1 MICKQCG
8 TTIADKAIVCYRCG
22 TATTDPVR
30 KPLGDQSLTGVPSVR
45 PTRSGW
51 PSLAALVILFLLALY
66 TVLSPERGVPPI
78 IAGLIAAAA
87 AVLLLLR
94 LRRRKPGR

>member
-30 KPLGDQSLTGVPSVR
+30 KPLGDQSLTGAPSVR
-45 PTRSGW
+45 PMRSGW
-51 PSLAALVILFLLALY
+51 PSLAALVILLLLALY
-66 TVLSPERGVPPI
+66 AGLTPERGVPPV
-78 IAGLIAAAA
+78 IAGLVAGGA
-87 AVLLLLR
+87 AVLFLLR
-94 LRRRKPGR
+94 LLRRKRP